1 MGCVKLGSLA
11 SRGWLTCPPPPLSIL
26 IPAMHSMGG
35 TGFISMLD
43 GDHWRGEGASMRDGG
58 REGGRKRGDRGTET
72 KDPTTH
78 HESKRSEVVHHPPPP
93 QPTPMCMQA
102 PGHPPKP
109 PPPPPHPPPPDPP
122 PRPPP
127 TPIMAK
133 QTSYRR
139 KKGTNICTVTTF
151 VTSVGWADL

>member
-1 MGCVKLGSLA
+1 MS
-11 SRGWLTCPPPPLSIL
+11 PPPPLSIL

-58 REGGRKRGDRGTET
+58 REGGRTRGDRGTET

-102 PGHPPKP
+102 PGHPPKTPPQNP
-109 PPPPPHPPPPDPP
+109 PPPTHPPPPDPP